1 MKKLIIVVLVGI
13 SCLSLMGASIWEG
26 AAAMAA
32 GAELPESGYYIAT
45 NSFPRNTMVDVV
57 NLENGKTLRAIV
69 VGGIDTTG
77 LLGIL
82 SKEAAAILGIEKG
95 TVGRIRINMPAD
107 PIAFSRYTEG
117 LNKTGDPDRDPSA
130 SISIAKAID
139 EQKTGPSS
147 NSAVVPK
154 VSSDQE
160 PVPTDTMA
168 VGAQETLAPEQTGST
183 ESETLQEETV
193 QTPLADTMTSNSEL
207 PTVTDASAVED
218 ETITELPETKQEGVV
233 PESSNEESML
243 AETTTQVE
251 PEQTELAMPDAI
263 IQDTAQPETNLEE
276 QPQVAS
282 SATEPATETAEAP
295 KITETPELSGPVIGP
310 EILEGPVELSLEPA
324 EERPPAVPS
333 TVSPVENTQ
342 TKIDIRIQ
350 AEPVPE
356 PVPGSGAVVVADL
369 SPMTVP
375 EPAPSPA
382 SPTVQ
387 TSPITTPTQS
397 EATQKAVP
405 QSSDLQKQGFSV
417 PSVTIL
423 EKGKYYVQLGAFAR
437 VESVENLI
445 KGLNKKYPLIVYISG
460 TAEKPIYRLLI
471 GPVNQGESS
480 ALVSYFKKSGFKDA
494 FVKQEI

>member
-1 MKKLIIVVLVGI
+1 MKKLVIIVLVGI
-13 SCLSLMGASIWEG
+13 SCLNLMGASIWEG

-32 GAELPESGYYIAT
+32 GGELPDSGYYIAT

-57 NLENGKTLRAIV
+57 NLENGKTLRVIV

-95 TVGRIRINMPAD
+95 TIGRIRVNMPTD

-117 LNKTGDPDRDPSA
+117 LNNTGDPDRDPAA

-139 EQKTGPSS
+139 EQKTEPSP
-147 NSAVVPK
+147 NSAEPPK
-154 VSSDQE
+154 VS
-160 PVPTDTMA
+160 TDSMA

-183 ESETLQEETV
+183 EPEAPQEETV

-207 PTVTDASAVED
+207 PTITDALAVED

-263 IQDTAQPETNLEE
+263 IQDTAQPEATPEE
-276 QPQVAS
+276 TLQVAS
-282 SATEPATETAEAP
+282 SATEPAVETVEAP
-295 KITETPELSGPVIGP
+295 EITETPELSGPVIGP

-356 PVPGSGAVVVADL
+356 PVHGSGAVVVADL

-405 QSSDLQKQGFSV
+405 QSSDLQKQNFSV